1 MATCL
6 TLRHAGMITSI
17 FIRMKADMFIRPAP
31 VSMDLLN
38 CSYNN
43 TSPSQAD
50 FWRDST
56 TGYVESRR
64 ACNSRAC
71 YKPHSHPTFSIG
83 AVDAGGSTFSG
94 ASGGPCALRPGMM
107 VFIPAGCVH
116 ACNPLP
122 DRCWSYQMLH
132 LDAAWLTALV
142 AEISP
147 TPCGFISESEIR
159 IFDNEDMYG
168 RFCEL
173 NTTLFSTS
181 SAEDK
186 NTALI
191 EFIGDCDYGIKL
203 VETFPVLSPCVRLA
217 LQSVIDV
224 LQQTDRQPWALAEL
238 ANIAGMSR
246 YQLIRG
252 FRAATGM
259 TPHSYQLNVRINQA
273 RRWLQSGH
281 EITDIA
287 YRLGFADQSHFQRV
301 FKAYTGVTPGC
312 YRA

>member
-1 MATCL
+1 MGSDDELIPYQLGL
-6 TLRHAGMITSI
+6 TKAETSALLKLCHSLTPDEI
-17 FIRMKADMFIRPAP
+17 FSKGDN
-31 VSMDLLN
+31 VSIQ
-38 CSYNN
+38 
-43 TSPSQAD
+43 SQAE
-50 FWRDST
+50 FWRYST

-83 AVDAGGSTFSG
+83 AVDAGGSTFTG

-107 VFIPAGCVH
+107 VFIPADCVH

-122 DRCWSYQMLH
+122 EKSWSYQMLY
-132 LDAAWLTALV
+132 LDAGWLTDV
-142 AEISP
+142 TAEISHISG
-147 TPCGFISESEIR
+147 GFISQREIR
-159 IFDNEDMYG
+159 IIDNEAIYD
-168 RFCEL
+168 RFCEM

-191 EFIGDCDYGIKL
+191 EFIGDCDSGINL
-203 VETFPVLSPCVRLA
+203 VETFPGLSADVRLA
-217 LQSVIDV
+217 LKNVIDV

-246 YQLIRG
+246 YQLIRA

-259 TPHSYQLNVRINQA
+259 TPHAYQLNVRINQA

-281 EITDIA
+281 AITEIA

-301 FKAYTGVTPGC
+301 FKDYTGVTPGC